1 MQQSLTDRILAD
13 REQSSRPTGEWRR
26 LMPQDSALVF
36 NIQHYSLH
44 DGPGIR
50 TIVFLKGCPLRCPW
64 CSNPE
69 SQRFGPEVS
78 YVADKCIASMGC
90 NRCALACPSAVSPLS
105 SVASNSGAA
114 SPISSGFPKPGE
126 ASSSFSGSPSQGE
139 LSAKPTEGVDPTNS
153 TASPITLNHPELDR
167 LDLTELTA
175 FAKSCP
181 SKALT
186 LEGKPMTVDEVLD
199 VVERDEVF
207 FDRSGGGL
215 TVSGGEPLAH
225 RAFLT
230 NLLAG
235 AHDRSITTAIETCGY
250 APYASLASAAEHL
263 DNVLFDIKSMDDAN
277 HREWTGFGNKR
288 ILDNFSRLCADHPE
302 IPKLVRTPIIPGF
315 NDSRKDVAAIIDF
328 LHGLGGRE
336 ANITYQ
342 PLKYHRFGEGKYH
355 ALGRDYPMGSV
366 KLDDN
371 LFNAIRDDVLASG
384 LAADALYHDDDIED
398 DED

>member
-1 MQQSLTDRILAD
+1 MQPSLATRILAD
-13 REQSSRPTGEWRR
+13 REQSSKPTGEWRR
-26 LMPQDSALVF
+26 LMPKDSALVF

-78 YVADKCIASMGC
+78 YVADKCIAGMGC
-90 NRCALACPSAVSPLS
+90 DRCALACPGAVRP
-105 SVASNSGAA
+105 ASGNGIDANDDANTNPAA
-114 SPISSGFPKPGE
+114 I
-126 ASSSFSGSPSQGE
+126 
-139 LSAKPTEGVDPTNS
+139 D
-153 TASPITLNHPELDR
+153 LNHEALDR
-167 LDLTELTA
+167 LDLNELTG
-175 FAKSCP
+175 FAKACP

-186 LEGKPMTVDEVLD
+186 LEGHPMRVDEVLD

-225 RAFLT
+225 RTFLT
-230 NLLAG
+230 SLLAG
-235 AHDRSITTAIETCGY
+235 AHERGISTAIETCGY

-263 DNVLFDIKSMDDAN
+263 DYVLFDIKSMDDVK
-277 HREWTGFGNKR
+277 HREWTGFGNVR
-288 ILDNFSRLCADHPE
+288 ILDNFRRLCTDHPE

-315 NDSRKDVAAIIDF
+315 NNSREDVAAIIDF
-328 LHGLGGRE
+328 LHSLGGTD

-342 PLKYHRFGEGKYH
+342 PLHYHRFGEGKYH

-366 KLDDN
+366 KLDDD
-371 LFNAIRDDVLASG
+371 LFNAIRDDALASG
-384 LAADALYHDDDIED
+384 LAAEALYHD
-398 DED
+398 

>member
-1 MQQSLTDRILAD
+1 M
-13 REQSSRPTGEWRR
+13 
-26 LMPQDSALVF
+26 VF

-90 NRCALACPSAVSPLS
+90 DRCALACPSAVRRVGDDTGVNDS
-105 SVASNSGAA
+105 AT
-114 SPISSGFPKPGE
+114 IS
-126 ASSSFSGSPSQGE
+126 
-139 LSAKPTEGVDPTNS
+139 
-153 TASPITLNHPELDR
+153 LDR
-167 LDLTELTA
+167 DVLDQLDLNAITR
-175 FAKSCP
+175 FAKACP
-181 SKALT
+181 SKAIT
-186 LEGKPMTVDEVLD
+186 LEGRPMQVDEILD
-199 VVERDEVF
+199 IVERDEVF

-225 RAFLT
+225 RTFLT

-235 AHDRSITTAIETCGY
+235 AHERGITTAIETCGY

-263 DNVLFDIKSMDDAN
+263 DYVLFDIKSMDSAV
-277 HREWTGFGNKR
+277 HREWTGYGNER
-288 ILDNFSRLCADHPE
+288 ILDNFTRLFADHPE
-302 IPKLVRTPIIPGF
+302 LPKLVRTPIIPGF
-315 NDSRKDVAAIIDF
+315 NDSLEDIEAIVDF

-342 PLKYHRFGEGKYH
+342 PLHYHRFGEGKYH
-355 ALGRDYPMGSV
+355 ALGRDYPMGDI
-366 KLDDN
+366 KLDDA
-371 LFNAIRDDVLASG
+371 LFNEIRDIVLASG
-384 LAADALYHDDDIED
+384 LAADALYKDSD
-398 DED
+398 

>member
-1 MQQSLTDRILAD
+1 
-13 REQSSRPTGEWRR
+13 
-26 LMPQDSALVF
+26 MPKDSALVF

-78 YVADKCIASMGC
+78 YVADKCIAAMGC
-90 NRCALACPSAVSPLS
+90 DRCALACPSAVTP
-105 SVASNSGAA
+105 NI
-114 SPISSGFPKPGE
+114 P
-126 ASSSFSGSPSQGE
+126 SGSPSQGE
-139 LSAKPTEGVDPTNS
+139 LSAKPTEGVNPPNS
-153 TASPITLNHPELDR
+153 TTSPITLNRPTLDR
-167 LDLTELTA
+167 LDLTELTS

-225 RAFLT
+225 RTFLT

-235 AHDRSITTAIETCGY
+235 AHERGITTAIETCGY

-263 DNVLFDIKSMDDAN
+263 DTILFDIKSMDSSV
-277 HREWTGFGNKR
+277 HREWTGFGNER
-288 ILDNFSRLCADHPE
+288 ILDNFSRLCVDHPE
-302 IPKLVRTPIIPGF
+302 MPKLVRTPVIPGF
-315 NDSRKDVAAIIDF
+315 NDSREDIAAIIDF
-328 LHGLGGRE
+328 LHGLGGRD

-355 ALGRDYPMGSV
+355 ALGREYPMGSV
-366 KLDDN
+366 KLSDD
-371 LFNAIRDDVLASG
+371 LFNEIRDDVLASG
-384 LAADALYHDDDIED
+384 LAADALYHDDDRLPKT
-398 DED
+398 

>member
-1 MQQSLTDRILAD
+1 MQHALTERILLD
-13 REQSSRPTGEWRR
+13 REASLRPTGEWRR
-26 LMPQDSALVF
+26 LAPKNSAMVF

-90 NRCALACPSAVSPLS
+90 DRCALACPSAVHRVDGDAGVNDS
-105 SVASNSGAA
+105 AT
-114 SPISSGFPKPGE
+114 IS
-126 ASSSFSGSPSQGE
+126 
-139 LSAKPTEGVDPTNS
+139 
-153 TASPITLNHPELDR
+153 LDR
-167 LDLTELTA
+167 DVLDQLDLNAITR
-175 FAKSCP
+175 FAKACP
-181 SKALT
+181 SKAIT
-186 LEGKPMTVDEVLD
+186 LEGRPMQVDEILD
-199 VVERDEVF
+199 IVERDEVF

-225 RAFLT
+225 RTFLT

-235 AHDRSITTAIETCGY
+235 AHERGITTAIETCGY

-263 DNVLFDIKSMDDAN
+263 DYVLFDIKSMDSAV
-277 HREWTGFGNKR
+277 HREWTGYGNER
-288 ILDNFSRLCADHPE
+288 VLDNFTRLCADHPE
-302 IPKLVRTPIIPGF
+302 LPKLVRTPVVPGF
-315 NDSRKDVAAIIDF
+315 NDSLEDIEAIVDF

-342 PLKYHRFGEGKYH
+342 PLHYHRFGEGKYH
-355 ALGRDYPMGSV
+355 ALGRDYPMGDI
-366 KLDDN
+366 KLDDA
-371 LFNAIRDDVLASG
+371 LFNEIRDMVLASG
-384 LAADALYHDDDIED
+384 LAADALYKDSSD
-398 DED
+398 

>member
-1 MQQSLTDRILAD
+1 
-13 REQSSRPTGEWRR
+13 
-26 LMPQDSALVF
+26 MPQDSALVF

-90 NRCALACPSAVSPLS
+90 NRCALACPAAVS
-105 SVASNSGAA
+105 SGA
-114 SPISSGFPKPGE
+114 
-126 ASSSFSGSPSQGE
+126 
-139 LSAKPTEGVDPTNS
+139 EGT
-153 TASPITLNHPELDR
+153 SPITLNHPELDR
-167 LDLTELTA
+167 LDLTELTT

-186 LEGKPMTVDEVLD
+186 LEGRPMTVDEVLD

-207 FDRSGGGL
+207 FDRSGGGI

-225 RAFLT
+225 RTFLT

-235 AHDRSITTAIETCGY
+235 AHDRGITTAIETCGY

-263 DNVLFDIKSMDDAN
+263 DNVLFDIKSMDDAK

-315 NDSRKDVAAIIDF
+315 NDSREGVAAIIDF

-366 KLDDN
+366 KLDDD

-384 LAADALYHDDDIED
+384 LAADALYHDDDPD
-398 DED
+398 DVDED